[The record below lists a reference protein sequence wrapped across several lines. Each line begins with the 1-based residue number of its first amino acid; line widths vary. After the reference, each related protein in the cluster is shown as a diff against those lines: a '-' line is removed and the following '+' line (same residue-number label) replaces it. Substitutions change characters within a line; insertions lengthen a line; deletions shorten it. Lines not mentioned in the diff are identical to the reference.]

1 MTDQL
6 NRRDFLVVG
15 AAAGLAAAA
24 PRTLFGDAQPLR
36 PSRLPRR

>member
-24 PRTLFGDAQPLR
+24 PRTLFGDAPR